1 MGVNSELLFRVLF
14 SGLWLA
20 FLANVMWVNY
30 AAKWVSSRRT
40 STNQRRLRTVAVAIS
55 GLYFAGTMLYALVPA
70 WIMFVSIQLPD
81 WFRLVMVAGATLSVL
96 CVSWAI
102 RALGKN
108 WAPSVSGVRKD
119 TVLVT
124 SGPYAYVR
132 HPIYS
137 GVFFFLVT
145 VALVAA
151 NLFILIPTLALIA
164 LLYRSIAEEETLLI
178 ARFGNEYREYMK
190 RTPRLI
196 PRFSFGPAHSRQPPA

>member
-1 MGVNSELLFRVLF
+1 MNSELLFRLLF
-14 SGLWLA
+14 CGLWLV
-20 FLANVMWVNY
+20 FLGNVIWVNHG
-30 AAKWVSSRRT
+30 AKWVSSRRT
-40 STNQRRLRTVAVAIS
+40 SASQTSLRRVAIALAV
-55 GLYFAGTMLYALVPA
+55 LYFGGALLYAVTPA
-70 WIMFVSIQLPD
+70 WIMFVSIPFPD
-81 WFRLVMVAGATLSVL
+81 WSRLIMVAAATVSVL

-124 SGPYAYVR
+124 SGPYGYVR

-145 VALVAA
+145 VAFVTA
-151 NLFILIPTLALIA
+151 NLFVLLPTLALIA

-190 RTPRLI
+190 RTPRFI
-196 PRFSFGPAHSRQPPA
+196 PRFSFRQPAHRRQQPA